1 VTGITTKIMNGHE
14 TVATTGKFLN
24 HRKATYPFII
34 IPFLENR
41 NKKIALIEYH
51 TEVS

>member
-1 VTGITTKIMNGHE
+1 VTGITIKIMNDYE
-14 TVATTGKFLN
+14 TVATIGKFLN

-41 NKKIALIEYH
+41 NEKIALIEYH
-51 TEVS
+51 TDVS